1 MPIPLEWK
9 ASIFGAE
16 DVKAKLAEIRTEY
29 QNGGIG
35 IQEYTQK
42 QTYLTRQLR
51 QSNQSLGMQ
60 KSVFLATHPALNKL
74 SQAMSIYGGV
84 SRSVLSIMNAINL
97 ASIATHQF
105 DQQIFDL
112 NLQKLDQ
119 EKKIRQL
126 KDQGRE
132 GTAEYDEEIAKLK
145 EIVAQIKAIQEESK
159 KQDLSNFVTNLTAIG
174 TAVAVSTSAIISILP
189 HMTKLRGAL
198 TALTAVSWTAAGPWG
213 ALAAAIIAVGVASY
227 YLGNALWGDN
237 KIGEAFAAIDLW
249 WYTSGQATLDSI
261 ADYFTVTIPTAINA
275 SWVAFTGLFKNLGP
289 LIKTAVN
296 GIVGFLQVLING
308 FIAVIN
314 GFISAYNAIATK
326 LGKSPI
332 KKLDPINLSSVGG
345 GSVSSGVETVP
356 FAGSAFSKSAGGA
369 VVTIIVNGSILAER
383 EVAKIADEALKQNL
397 KRVGFG

>member
-1 MPIPLEWK
+1 MPIPLTWK

-42 QTYLTRQLR
+42 QTFLTRQLR

-60 KSVFLATHPALNKL
+60 KAVFLATHPALNKL

-97 ASIATHQF
+97 ASIATHQN

-112 NLQKLDQ
+112 NLKKLEQ
-119 EKKIRQL
+119 EKKIRVL
-126 KDQGRE
+126 KDAGKE
-132 GTAEYDEEIAKLK
+132 GTADYAEEVAALK
-145 EIVAQIKAIQEESK
+145 EIKAQIKAIQDESK
-159 KQDLSNFVTNLTAIG
+159 RQDFSNFVTSMAGIGEGAASIVTA
-174 TAVAVSTSAIISILP
+174 TVLVLP
-189 HMTKLRGAL
+189 HIKKIKEAL
-198 TALTAVSWTAAGPWG
+198 MGLTTITWASAGPWG

-249 WYTSGQATLDSI
+249 WYTSGQPTLDSI
-261 ADYFTVTIPTAINA
+261 ANYFTVTIPAAIGA
-275 SWVAFTGLFKNLGP
+275 SWVAFTDLFKNLGP
-289 LIKTAVN
+289 LVKTAVT
-296 GIVGFLQVLING
+296 GIIGFLQVLING

-314 GFISAYNAIATK
+314 GFISAYNAIAK
-326 LGKSPI
+326 RLGRDTI
-332 KKLDPINLSSVGG
+332 KKLSPINLSSTG
-345 GSVSSGVETVP
+345 GSGSGSGVETTP
-356 FAGSAFSKSAGGA
+356 YTGSAFSKSAGGA
-369 VVTIIVNGSILAER
+369 MVTIIVNGSILAER

>member
-1 MPIPLEWK
+1 MAIPLEWK

-60 KSVFLATHPALNKL
+60 KAVFLATHPALNKL

-126 KDQGRE
+126 KDQGRG

-213 ALAAAIIAVGVASY
+213 ALAAAIIAV
-227 YLGNALWGDN
+227 
-237 KIGEAFAAIDLW
+237 
-249 WYTSGQATLDSI
+249 
-261 ADYFTVTIPTAINA
+261 
-275 SWVAFTGLFKNLGP
+275 
-289 LIKTAVN
+289 
-296 GIVGFLQVLING
+296 
-308 FIAVIN
+308 
-314 GFISAYNAIATK
+314 
-326 LGKSPI
+326 
-332 KKLDPINLSSVGG
+332 
-345 GSVSSGVETVP
+345 
-356 FAGSAFSKSAGGA
+356 
-369 VVTIIVNGSILAER
+369 
-383 EVAKIADEALKQNL
+383 
-397 KRVGFG
+397 

>member
-1 MPIPLEWK
+1 MIPLEWK

-42 QTYLTRQLR
+42 QTFLTRQLR
-51 QSNQSLGMQ
+51 QSNQTLGMQ
-60 KSVFLATHPALNKL
+60 KSVFLATHPALNQL
-74 SQAMSIYGGV
+74 SRAMSIYGGV

-132 GTAEYDEEIAKLK
+132 GTPEYDEEIAKLK

-159 KQDLSNFVTNLTAIG
+159 KQDLSNFVTSLTAIG
-174 TAVAVSTSAIISILP
+174 TTVAVSTSAIINILP

-249 WYTSGQATLDSI
+249 WYTSGQPTLDSI
-261 ADYFTVTIPTAINA
+261 VDYFTKTIPTAIGA

-289 LIKTAVN
+289 LVKTAVN
-296 GIVGFLQVLING
+296 GIIGFLQVLING

-314 GFISAYNAIATK
+314 AFISAYNAIA
-326 LGKSPI
+326 
-332 KKLDPINLSSVGG
+332 KKLRLGTIPKLAPINLSSIGG
-345 GSVSSGVETVP
+345 TGSSGAETTP
-356 FAGSAFSKSAGGA
+356 LSGSAFSKSAGGA

>member
-1 MPIPLEWK
+1 MPIPLTWK

-42 QTYLTRQLR
+42 QTFLTRQLR
-51 QSNQSLGMQ
+51 QSNQTLGMQ
-60 KSVFLATHPALNKL
+60 KSVFLATHPALNQL
-74 SQAMSIYGGV
+74 SRAMSIYGGV

-145 EIVAQIKAIQEESK
+145 EIAAQIKAIQEESK
-159 KQDLSNFVTNLTAIG
+159 KQDLSNFVTSLSAIG

-198 TALTAVSWTAAGPWG
+198 AALSAVSWTAAGPWG

-249 WYTSGQATLDSI
+249 WYTSGQPTLDSI
-261 ADYFTVTIPTAINA
+261 ANYFTVTIPAAIGA

-289 LIKTAVN
+289 LVKTAVN

-314 GFISAYNAIATK
+314 AFISAYNAIAKRLGRSTIPK
-326 LGKSPI
+326 LA
-332 KKLDPINLSSVGG
+332 PINLSSIG
-345 GSVSSGVETVP
+345 GSGSSSGVESKP
-356 FAGSAFSKSAGGA
+356 LSGSAFSKSAGGA